1 MLEARI
7 LSMLE
12 AAKEEGLL
20 RRVLAVER
28 RGRLIRADGREVVN
42 FASNDYLGL
51 ASDEQVV
58 EAMREA
64 ALREGASSTASRL
77 ICGDS
82 PQLRSLEENLAAL
95 KHRPA
100 ALALPSGYH
109 ANIAAITTLTT
120 QGDFILS
127 DQNNHASI
135 IDACRLSRATTLIF
149 RHNDAQHLDQLLS
162 QTNADSLRLVVTEG
176 VFSTDGD
183 ICALEDITAVVR
195 RHNAVLMVDEAHST
209 GTLPPRGRGI
219 EEFFNLVGCV
229 DVVMGTLGKALGVHG
244 GFLSGSPALVDML
257 INYGRTG
264 IYSTALPPPVAAAAA
279 EAAKLLLHKGESL
292 IAELHSNIKLVSRA
306 LMERGLIN
314 QEPQTPIIAVV
325 VGEERRAV
333 AAREALLERGFL
345 VAALRY
351 PTVPKGAASLRIS
364 VSRSHT
370 EQDLVE
376 LSSAIAQTL
385 KEIK

>member
-7 LSMLE
+7 LSVLE
-12 AAKEEGLL
+12 SAKEEGLL
-20 RRVLAVER
+20 RRVLAVEG
-28 RGRLIRADGREVVN
+28 RGRLIRVDGREVVN

-64 ALREGASSTASRL
+64 VMREGASSTASRL

-109 ANIAAITTLTT
+109 ANIAAITTLAR

-135 IDACRLSRATTLIF
+135 IDACRLSRATTIIF

-162 QTNADSLRLVVTEG
+162 RTNAGSLRLVVTEG

-195 RHNAVLMVDEAHST
+195 RHNATLMVDEAHST

-257 INYGRTG
+257 INCGRTG

-279 EAAKLLLHKGESL
+279 EAAKLLLHKGKNL
-292 IAELHSNIKLVSRA
+292 VAKLHSNIKLVSNA
-306 LMERGLIN
+306 LMERGLLEK
-314 QEPQTPIIAVV
+314 EPQTPIIAVA
-325 VGEERRAV
+325 VGNERRTV

-364 VSRSHT
+364 VSLSHT
-370 EQDLVE
+370 EQDLAE
-376 LSSAIAQTL
+376 LPPAIAQTL
-385 KEIK
+385 EEIK

>member
-51 ASDEQVV
+51 AFDEQVV

-149 RHNDAQHLDQLLS
+149 RHNDAHHLDQLLS
-162 QTNADSLRLVVTEG
+162 QTDSGSLRLVVTEG
-176 VFSTDGD
+176 VFSTSGD
-183 ICALEDITAVVR
+183 ICALEDIVAVVR

-219 EEFFNLVGCV
+219 EEFYNLVGCV
-229 DVVMGTLGKALGVHG
+229 DVVMGTLGKALGAHG
-244 GFLSGSPALVDML
+244 GFICGSPALVNTL
-257 INYGRTG
+257 INYGRPG
-264 IYSTALPPPVAAAAA
+264 IYSTALPPPIAAAAA
-279 EAAKLLLHKGESL
+279 EAANLLLRNGETIVAKL
-292 IAELHSNIKLVSRA
+292 QNNIKLLSA
-306 LMERGLIN
+306 GLLERGLIK
-314 QEPQTPIIAVV
+314 EEARTPIIPVE
-325 VGEERRAV
+325 VGEERRTVAV
-333 AAREALLERGFL
+333 REALFERGFL

-351 PTVPKGAASLRIS
+351 PTVPRGAACLRIS
-364 VSRSHT
+364 VSCLHT
-370 EQDLVE
+370 EQDLAE
-376 LSSAIAQTL
+376 LPIAIAKTL
-385 KEIK
+385 EETK